1 MDLAELT
8 PKQIEQLEKQL
19 LDRAQRLRFYDWFP
33 DEGQLRRELYSK
45 HVAFFNGGAKYN
57 ERLFMAGNRVG
68 KSIAG
73 AYELTCHLTG
83 LYPAWWTGARFDDHI
98 NAWAVGK
105 TSETTRDVVQ
115 LALLGH
121 PNAVGTG
128 MIPSDCIVD
137 YRFKPNTNQSLD
149 WVTVKNVTGKDSW
162 LGLKSYDQGRKAFEG
177 TEKEV
182 VWLDEEPPSA
192 IYTECL
198 TRTATVDG
206 IVFCTFT
213 PLEGATEMVQS
224 FLQPGVDRA

>member
-1 MDLAELT
+1 MDLSSLSL
-8 PKQIEQLEKQL
+8 KDIEALEKQL
-19 LDRAQRLRFYDWFP
+19 LGRAAQFKFYQWFP
-33 DEGQLRRELYSK
+33 DEGPLRRELYAK
-45 HVAFFNGGAKYN
+45 HVAFFDGGDKYN

-68 KSIAG
+68 KSVAG
-73 AYELTCHLTG
+73 AYEMTCHLTG
-83 LYPAWWTGARFDDHI
+83 LYPKWWKGARFDAPI

-105 TSETTRDVVQ
+105 TSETTRDIVQ

-121 PNAVGTG
+121 SAAIGTG
-128 MIPSDCIVD
+128 MIPADCLID
-137 YRFKPNTNQSLD
+137 HRFKPNTNQSLD
-149 WVTVKNVTGKDSW
+149 WVTVKHVAGGASW

-177 TEKEV
+177 TEKEAI
-182 VWLDEEPPSA
+182 WLDEEPPMP